1 MSENLST
8 DARNFNWLIDN
19 FVDTTTGVTD
29 TVAVSSDG
37 LLVAMSRSLDRES
50 AEQVAAI
57 VTGFVSLGQ
66 STSRCFNFEGLE
78 QVIVRLKQGYLF
90 VSAISDGSC
99 LGVVANKSCDI
110 GLVGYQTA
118 LLVERAGKVLTPSLI
133 HELRSAVLT

>member
-78 QVIVRLKQGYLF
+78 QVIVRLRQGFLF
-90 VSAISDGSC
+90 VSSIADGSC